1 MPRGVR
7 ERARQPDFLRR
18 GAVYSVVLTCHS
30 WARWAALLLGA
41 CATLNAFRVRGDAAL
56 PPRGKRW
63 DSLFML
69 AVDLQALFGFLLYFG
84 LSPFTRDAMSNAV
97 VAMRDPRL
105 RFFLFTHVAAMM
117 VAMAAVRVGR
127 VLATSDRSAVVRS
140 TGRYV
145 GFGIALLV
153 MMAGVPWP
161 GLAYGR
167 PLFRW

>member
-1 MPRGVR
+1 MPRGVP
-7 ERARQPDFLRR
+7 ERARQPGFLRKDV
-18 GAVYSVVLTCHS
+18 VYSVVLTCHS

-41 CATLNAFRVRGDAAL
+41 CATVNAFRVRGDAAQ
-56 PPRGKRW
+56 PPRGRRW

-105 RFFLFTHVAAMM
+105 RFFLFTHVAAMII
-117 VAMAAVRVGR
+117 AMAAVRVGR
-127 VLATSDRSAVVRS
+127 VLATSDRSAVARG

-161 GLAYGR
+161 GLTYGR